1 MSKITAFFKLIR
13 WPNLLMII
21 LSQVLLQYMLI
32 THVFSLIHIDSPL
45 SHWQFFLLM
54 MSTVFMAAYGYAFND
69 VQDVTIDTINKDHK
83 RIIEKS
89 ISRKSGLRI
98 AWVSLF
104 FSFLPA
110 IYLAFTLQMLQLIA
124 IHLFIA
130 FGLWY
135 YSTDLKKQILSGN
148 IIISLFTAFSISI
161 VWLYHLVAIH
171 NNPTAIID
179 GQSVIP
185 FINQLI
191 LGLSFFAFIIS
202 FIREI
207 IKDLEDIEGDKK
219 RDLKTF
225 PIVYGLKKSKL
236 LIISLSLIMIVSTAY
251 AAYYSYAHHLLKV
264 SIYLLIAVGIPLIYL
279 ISNLL
284 KSRTKD
290 DFSDLS
296 TLAKIVMVAGILS
309 IQIFYINY

>member
-1 MSKITAFFKLIR
+1 
-13 WPNLLMII
+13 MII

-32 THVFSLIHIDSPL
+32 THVFSLIHTESPL
-45 SHWQFFLLM
+45 SHWQFILLM
-54 MSTVFMAAYGYAFND
+54 MSTVFMAAFGYAFND
-69 VQDVTIDTINKDHK
+69 VQDITMDSINKDDK

-98 AWVSLF
+98 AWTFLF

-110 IYLAFTLQMLQLIA
+110 IYLAFILQMVQLIA
-124 IHLFIA
+124 IHIFIA

-148 IIISLFTAFSISI
+148 ILISIFTAFSIAI
-161 VWLYHLVAIH
+161 VWLYHLVALH
-171 NNPTAIID
+171 NDPVAMID

-185 FINQLI
+185 FISQLI
-191 LGLSFFAFIIS
+191 IALSFFAFIIS

-207 IKDLEDIEGDKK
+207 IKDLEDLKGDKK
-219 RDLKTF
+219 AKLKTF
-225 PIVYGLKKSKL
+225 PIVFGLEKTKL
-236 LIISLSLIMIVSTAY
+236 LILILSIIMIVSTAY
-251 AAYYSYAHHLLKV
+251 AAYFSYAHHLLKV
-264 SIYLLIAVGIPLIYL
+264 SIYLLIAVGVPLIYL

-284 KSRTKD
+284 KSRTKE

-296 TLAKIVMVAGILS
+296 TLAKIIMVAGILS